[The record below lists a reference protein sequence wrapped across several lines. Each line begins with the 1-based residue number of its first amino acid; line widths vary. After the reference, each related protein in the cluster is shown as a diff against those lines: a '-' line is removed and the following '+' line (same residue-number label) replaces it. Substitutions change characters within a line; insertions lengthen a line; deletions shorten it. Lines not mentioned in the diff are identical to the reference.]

1 MEKNDCDLAKK
12 YNMVYLE
19 ILMKYKDYIEEKEAI
34 YVSQLP
40 EFVSPKDQNVGA
52 VVMELLRS
60 FGSYEPSKDL
70 ADGAAKAW
78 SYVNENIDTISI
90 PLDFWQS
97 PEETLKHMAGDLLD
111 KAVLLCSMIIAM
123 GSADAKV
130 VICVKPGKTSANVYF
145 GWNGGIISLDLEMG
159 PKAYADRD
167 ELLADIGIGEE
178 GTTAYEFDDKVYSDL
193 S

>member
-1 MEKNDCDLAKK
+1 MEKNDCDLVKK
-12 YNMVYLE
+12 YNRVYLE
-19 ILMKYKDYIEEKEAI
+19 ILMKYKDYIEEKEAV

-40 EFVSPKDQNVGA
+40 EFVSPKDQNVEA

-60 FGSYEPSKDL
+60 FSSYEPSNDL

-78 SYVNENIDTISI
+78 SYVNGNIDTISI
-90 PLDFWQS
+90 PLDFWQT
-97 PEETLKHMAGDLLD
+97 PAETLTYMAGDLLD

-130 VICVKPGKTSANVYF
+130 VMCIKPGKTSANVYF
-145 GWNGGIISLDLEMG
+145 GWNGGIISLNLETG
-159 PKAYADRD
+159 PKAYAGRD
-167 ELLADIGIGEE
+167 ELLADIGVGEE
-178 GTTAYEFDDKVYSDL
+178 GATAYEFDDKAYLDL